1 MHIVNYLANNWLAI
15 KKNNETVKRNLKNFK
30 GMVYDLGC
38 GERPY
43 EEDILKV
50 ADLEVRTELL
60 EYLKLNSI
68 WSVFHYVPL
77 HSAKAGL
84 NFGRFDGVDQ
94 FTTKESERV
103 IRLPMYYGINEN
115 ELAKIVNAI
124 IKFFR

>member
-1 MHIVNYLANNWLAI
+1 MIQIYIRTWNYYYIGFKEIKEKGLIEIPTISRNCMHNAHMFY
-15 KKNNETVKRNLKNFK
+15 
-30 GMVYDLGC
+30 
-38 GERPY
+38 
-43 EEDILKV
+43 LKV
-50 ADLEVRTELL
+50 YDLEVRSELL
-60 EYLKLNSI
+60 EHLKSNDI

-115 ELAKIVNAI
+115 ELAKIVSTV